1 MSNKV
6 LSTGPGFGQADLTN
20 CEREL
25 IHLAGSVQPHGLLLA
40 LREPEL
46 RIVQASANV
55 QALLGVHPEGLLNQS
70 VAELGGDIEASIRQ
84 ACAAAPDLT
93 EPAPL
98 RCKARVGGV
107 ARDFEGTLHRVASVG
122 GRRVLLVEIEPVG
135 APSPSPSASATT
147 ATAVETVDIA
157 GPQLR
162 ELLGAAVQRLSAAS
176 AIGTLA
182 DGVVRC
188 FRDMLGYD
196 RVMVYKFDPDGH
208 GKIIAEARDP
218 RLESLLGH
226 HYPASDIPQRAR
238 ELYLRNRLRV
248 LVDVHYEPSPL
259 VPRQLPGTDEELDM
273 SMCQLR
279 SMSPLHLQ
287 YLKNMGVTATLVVS
301 LVREGRLWGL
311 IACHHYTPRNLRFA
325 VRAAAGL
332 LAEVAATRIAAI
344 ENYAHAQVAIQVR
357 RLEQRLVEATSTE
370 GDWRLALFRNPRTVL
385 QPLEATGAALFHEG
399 ELLTAGEAPSSAEL
413 RALLQW
419 IDAQPFDGLFS
430 CSSVARANPALD
442 TLTPTA
448 SGVLAVKLSVSKP
461 DYLMWFRKEQLLSV
475 TWAGDPSKP
484 MVAKNPLE
492 LSPRSS
498 FAAWSEIV
506 RGTALPWSSSELAL
520 GRAFGASLVDIIVQ
534 INAVRLLIAEHQL
547 AQVRS
552 TVSNAGEPVVIGD
565 AAGRALFANEAFG
578 ALIGDAG
585 AASCGERQGP
595 DSRGG
600 RANADSRETR
610 ARPTPLDDLP
620 ALFVESD
627 LVGKVLRALG
637 QERQP
642 WRGELNLRLAGGKTR
657 PVAVRAE
664 VVPARDGSVLGF
676 FMIFVDLTDTQRAT
690 EARRHLERSLSQAV
704 DSTPARDSARVAGMN
719 LQNDV
724 MGAILANASLAAMD
738 IADGGPATAVAPL
751 LEELELSTR
760 RAAQLYGRMNLFGA

>member
-1 MSNKV
+1 MLTS
-6 LSTGPGFGQADLTN
+6 PAFGQADLTN

-46 RIVQASANV
+46 RVIQASENV
-55 QALLGVHPEGLLNQS
+55 QTLLGIHVESLLKQP
-70 VAELGGDIEASIRQ
+70 VAELGGDLH
-84 ACAAAPDLT
+84 ACLKALGQRPHDLAQ
-93 EPAPL
+93 PAPL
-98 RCKARVGGV
+98 RCTVLVCGKAH
-107 ARDFEGTLHRVASVG
+107 AFEGTVHRVPGAGGAS
-122 GRRVLLVEIEPVG
+122 VLLVEIEPVG
-135 APSPSPSASATT
+135 T
-147 ATAVETVDIA
+147 AHMRADTVDIP

-162 ELLGAAVQRLSAAS
+162 ELLGAAVERFSTAS
-176 AIGTLA
+176 TTGTLA
-182 DGVVRC
+182 DSVVRA

-259 VPRQLPGTDEELDM
+259 VPRQPPGASEELDM

-311 IACHHYTPRNLRFA
+311 IACHHYAPRNLRFA
-325 VRAAAGL
+325 VRAAADL

-385 QPLEATGAALFHEG
+385 QPLEATGAALFYEG
-399 ELLTAGEAPSSAEL
+399 ELLTAGEAPSTAEL
-413 RALLQW
+413 RALMQW
-419 IDAQPFDGLFS
+419 IDAQSFEGLFS
-430 CSSVARANPALD
+430 CSSVARSNPALD
-442 TLTPTA
+442 SLTPTA
-448 SGVLAVKLSVSKP
+448 SGVLAVKLSTSKP
-461 DYLMWFRKEQLLSV
+461 DYLMWFRKEQLLTV

-484 MVAKNPLE
+484 MVANNPLE
-492 LSPRSS
+492 LSPRNS

-506 RGTALPWSSSELAL
+506 RGTALPWSTSELAL
-520 GRAFGASLVDIIVQ
+520 GRGFGASLVDIIVQ

-547 AQVRS
+547 AQIRT
-552 TVSNAGEPVVIGD
+552 TVGSSAEPVVIGD
-565 AAGRALFANEAFG
+565 ASGRALFANQAFA
-578 ALIGDAG
+578 AL
-585 AASCGERQGP
+585 RQ
-595 DSRGG
+595 
-600 RANADSRETR
+600 RAE
-610 ARPTPLDDLP
+610 PMPLDNLP
-620 ALFVESD
+620 AIFTQPDHVAEMLAS
-627 LVGKVLRALG
+627 LSR
-637 QERQP
+637 ERQP
-642 WRGELNLRLAGGKTR
+642 WRGELRLLLAGGKTL

-664 VVPARDGSVLGF
+664 IVPARDGSVLGF
-676 FMIFVDLTDTQRAT
+676 FMIFVDLTDSERAT
-690 EARRHLERSLSQAV
+690 EARQHLEQSLSKAV
-704 DSTPARDSARVAGMN
+704 DAEPERDGSRATRLGTRG
-719 LQNDV
+719 DV

-738 IADGGPATAVAPL
+738 IADGNTAPTVAPL
-751 LEELELSTR
+751 LAELEASTR
-760 RAAQLYGRMNLFGA
+760 RATDLYGRIRLFDL

>member
-1 MSNKV
+1 V
-6 LSTGPGFGQADLTN
+6 LTSPAFGQADLTN

-46 RIVQASANV
+46 RIIQASANV
-55 QALLGVHPEGLLNQS
+55 QALLGLPVESLLKQS
-70 VAELGGDIEASIRQ
+70 VAELGGDIQARIRQ
-84 ACAAAPDLT
+84 VCAETAHLA

-98 RCKARVGGV
+98 RCQLQLEGHT
-107 ARDFEGTLHRVASVG
+107 RDFEGTLHRVNG
-122 GRRVLLVEIEPVG
+122 GESGSVLLVEIEPVG
-135 APSPSPSASATT
+135 SAYARI
-147 ATAVETVDIA
+147 ETVDIPGA
-157 GPQLR
+157 QLR

-226 HYPASDIPQRAR
+226 HYPATDIPQRAR

-248 LVDVHYEPSPL
+248 LVDVHYEPSAL
-259 VPRQLPGTDEELDM
+259 VPRQLPGAGEELDM

-301 LVREGRLWGL
+301 LVREGKLWGL
-311 IACHHYTPRNLRFA
+311 IACHHYAPRNLRFA
-325 VRAAAGL
+325 VRAAADL
-332 LAEVAATRIAAI
+332 LAEVTSTRIAAI

-385 QPLEATGAALFHEG
+385 QPLEATGAALFHDG
-399 ELLTAGEAPSSAEL
+399 ELLTAGEAPSTAEL
-413 RALLQW
+413 RALMQW
-419 IDAQPFDGLFS
+419 IDAQPLDNPDGLFN

-442 TLTPTA
+442 SLTPTA
-448 SGVLAVKLSVSKP
+448 SGVLAVKLSTSRP
-461 DYLMWFRKEQLLSV
+461 DYLMWFRKEQLLTV
-475 TWAGDPSKP
+475 TWAGDPTKP
-484 MVAKNPLE
+484 MVANNPME

-506 RGTALPWSSSELAL
+506 RGTALPWSNSELAL
-520 GRAFGASLVDIIVQ
+520 GRAFGASLIDIIVQ

-547 AQVRS
+547 GQIRT
-552 TVSNAGEPVVIGD
+552 TVGSSVEPVVIGD
-565 AAGRALFANEAFG
+565 ASGRALFANDAFN
-578 ALIGDAG
+578 ALLGKPQAI
-585 AASCGERQGP
+585 P
-595 DSRGG
+595 
-600 RANADSRETR
+600 
-610 ARPTPLDDLP
+610 PDDLP
-620 ALFVESD
+620 GLFTQPD
-627 LVGKVLRALG
+627 LVRKVLVSLG
-637 QERQP
+637 QERHP
-642 WRGELNLRLAGGKTR
+642 WRGELELMLKGGKTL

-664 VVPARDGSVLGF
+664 IVPARDGSVLGF
-676 FMIFVDLTDTQRAT
+676 FMIFVDLTDLQRAA
-690 EARRHLERSLSQAV
+690 EARRQLERSLSQV
-704 DSTPARDSARVAGMN
+704 GDDTPARDDARHAGIGV
-719 LQNDV
+719 QGDV
-724 MGAILANASLAAMD
+724 MSAILANASLAAMD
-738 IADGGPATAVAPL
+738 IADGGNAPTVAPL
-751 LEELELSTR
+751 LEELEVSTR
-760 RAAQLYGRMNLFGA
+760 RATQLYGRIRLFDS

>member
-1 MSNKV
+1 MLTS
-6 LSTGPGFGQADLTN
+6 PAFGHADLTN

-46 RIVQASANV
+46 RVIQASENV
-55 QALLGVHPEGLLNQS
+55 QTLLGIHVESLLKQP
-70 VAELGGDIEASIRQ
+70 VAELGGDLH
-84 ACAAAPDLT
+84 ACLKALGQSPHDLAQ
-93 EPAPL
+93 PAPL
-98 RCKARVGGV
+98 RCTVLVCGKAH
-107 ARDFEGTLHRVASVG
+107 AFEGTVHRVAGAG
-122 GRRVLLVEIEPVG
+122 GTSVLLVEIEPVG
-135 APSPSPSASATT
+135 T
-147 ATAVETVDIA
+147 AHMRADTVDIP

-162 ELLGAAVQRLSAAS
+162 ELLGAAVERFSAAS
-176 AIGTLA
+176 TTGTLA
-182 DGVVRC
+182 DSVVRA

-208 GKIIAEARDP
+208 GKIIAEARDS

-248 LVDVHYEPSPL
+248 LVDVYYEPSPL
-259 VPRQLPGTDEELDM
+259 VPRQPPGASEELDM

-311 IACHHYTPRNLRFA
+311 IACHHYAPRNLRFA
-325 VRAAAGL
+325 VRAAADL

-399 ELLTAGEAPSSAEL
+399 ELLTAGEAPSTAEL
-413 RALLQW
+413 RALMQW
-419 IDAQPFDGLFS
+419 IDAQSFEGLFS
-430 CSSVARANPALD
+430 CSSVARSNPALD
-442 TLTPTA
+442 SLTPTA
-448 SGVLAVKLSVSKP
+448 SGVLAVKLSTSKP
-461 DYLMWFRKEQLLSV
+461 DYLMWFRKEQLLTV

-484 MVAKNPLE
+484 MVANNPLE
-492 LSPRSS
+492 LSPRNS

-506 RGTALPWSSSELAL
+506 RGTALPWSTSELAL
-520 GRAFGASLVDIIVQ
+520 GRGFGASLVDIIVQ

-547 AQVRS
+547 AQIRT
-552 TVSNAGEPVVIGD
+552 TVGSSVEPVVIGD
-565 AAGRALFANEAFG
+565 ASGRALFANQAFA
-578 ALIGDAG
+578 AL
-585 AASCGERQGP
+585 RQ
-595 DSRGG
+595 
-600 RANADSRETR
+600 RAE
-610 ARPTPLDDLP
+610 PMPLDNLP
-620 ALFVESD
+620 SIFTQPDRVAEMLAS
-627 LVGKVLRALG
+627 LSR
-637 QERQP
+637 ERQP
-642 WRGELNLRLAGGKTR
+642 WRGELRLLLAAGKTL

-664 VVPARDGSVLGF
+664 IVPARDGSVLGF
-676 FMIFVDLTDTQRAT
+676 FMIFVDLTDHERAT
-690 EARRHLERSLSQAV
+690 EARQHLEQSLSKAV
-704 DSTPARDSARVAGMN
+704 DAEPERDGSRATGLGTRG
-719 LQNDV
+719 DV

-738 IADGGPATAVAPL
+738 IADGSTAPTVAPL
-751 LEELELSTR
+751 LAELEASTR
-760 RAAQLYGRMNLFGA
+760 RATDLYGRIRLFDL

>member
-1 MSNKV
+1 MSA
-6 LSTGPGFGQADLTN
+6 SPAFGQADLTN

-55 QALLGVHPEGLLNQS
+55 QALLGVHVEALLRQS
-70 VAELGGDIEASIRQ
+70 VAELGGDIHARIREACTQ
-84 ACAAAPDLT
+84 TAELA
-93 EPAPL
+93 EPVPL
-98 RCKARVGGV
+98 RCKVQVSGQ
-107 ARDFEGTLHRVASVG
+107 ARDFEGTLHRVRGADG
-122 GRRVLLVEIEPVG
+122 GAVLLVEIEPVG
-135 APSPSPSASATT
+135 ADQVKA
-147 ATAVETVDIA
+147 ETVDIP

-162 ELLGAAVQRLSAAS
+162 ELLGAAVQRFSAAG

-226 HYPASDIPQRAR
+226 HYPATDIPQRAR

-248 LVDVHYEPSPL
+248 LVDVHYQPSPL
-259 VPRQLPGTDEELDM
+259 EPRQLPGAGKQQSGEELDM

-301 LVREGRLWGL
+301 LVREGKLWGL
-311 IACHHYTPRNLRFA
+311 IACHHYSPRNLRFA
-325 VRAAAGL
+325 VRAAADL
-332 LAEVAATRIAAI
+332 LAEVTATRIAAI

-357 RLEQRLVEATSTE
+357 RLEQRLIEATSTE

-385 QPLEATGAALFHEG
+385 QPLEATGAALFHDG
-399 ELLTAGEAPSSAEL
+399 ELLTAGEAPSTAEL

-419 IDAQPFDGLFS
+419 IDTQPRDGPDGLFN

-442 TLTPTA
+442 SLTPTA
-448 SGVLAVKLSVSKP
+448 SGVLAVKLSATQP

-484 MVAKNPLE
+484 MVANNPME

-506 RGTALPWSSSELAL
+506 RGTALPWSNSELAL
-520 GRAFGASLVDIIVQ
+520 GRAFGASLIDIIVQ

-547 AQVRS
+547 AQIRA
-552 TVSNAGEPVVIGD
+552 TVVAAGEPVVIGD
-565 AAGRALFANEAFG
+565 ASGRALFANHAFASLLG
-578 ALIGDAG
+578 QPQ
-585 AASCGERQGP
+585 AA
-595 DSRGG
+595 
-600 RANADSRETR
+600 
-610 ARPTPLDDLP
+610 PLEDLP
-620 ALFVESD
+620 GLFTQPE
-627 LVGKVLRALG
+627 LVAKVLAGLR

-642 WRGELNLRLAGGKTR
+642 WRGDLALRLPSGQTL

-676 FMIFVDLTDTQRAT
+676 FMIFVDLTDSQRAS

-704 DSTPARDSARVAGMN
+704 DEVPAREEARAAGVGPSG
-719 LQNDV
+719 DV

-738 IADGGPATAVAPL
+738 IADGDSATGVAPL
-751 LEELELSTR
+751 LEELEASTR
-760 RAAQLYGRMNLFGA
+760 RAALLYGRIRVFDS

>member
-1 MSNKV
+1 MLTS
-6 LSTGPGFGQADLTN
+6 PAFGQADLTN

-46 RIVQASANV
+46 QVIQASENV
-55 QALLGVHPEGLLNQS
+55 RTLLGIHVESLLKQP
-70 VAELGGDIEASIRQ
+70 VAELGGDLH
-84 ACAAAPDLT
+84 ACLKALGQRPHDLAQ
-93 EPAPL
+93 PAPL
-98 RCKARVGGV
+98 RCTVLVCGKAH
-107 ARDFEGTLHRVASVG
+107 AFEGTVHRVPGAGGAS
-122 GRRVLLVEIEPVG
+122 VLLVEIEPVG
-135 APSPSPSASATT
+135 T
-147 ATAVETVDIA
+147 AHMRADTVDIP

-162 ELLGAAVQRLSAAS
+162 ELLGAAVERFSTAS
-176 AIGTLA
+176 TTGTLA
-182 DGVVRC
+182 DSVVRA

-259 VPRQLPGTDEELDM
+259 VPRQPPGASEELDM

-311 IACHHYTPRNLRFA
+311 IACHHYAPRNLRFA
-325 VRAAAGL
+325 VRAAADL

-385 QPLEATGAALFHEG
+385 QPLEATGAALFYEG
-399 ELLTAGEAPSSAEL
+399 ELLTAGEAPSTAEL
-413 RALLQW
+413 RALMQW
-419 IDAQPFDGLFS
+419 IDAQSFEGLFS
-430 CSSVARANPALD
+430 CSSVARSNPALD
-442 TLTPTA
+442 SLTPTA
-448 SGVLAVKLSVSKP
+448 SGVLAVKLSTSKP
-461 DYLMWFRKEQLLSV
+461 DYLMWFRKEQLLTV

-484 MVAKNPLE
+484 MVANNPLE
-492 LSPRSS
+492 LSPRNS

-506 RGTALPWSSSELAL
+506 RGTALPWSTSELAL
-520 GRAFGASLVDIIVQ
+520 GRGFGASLVDIIVQ

-547 AQVRS
+547 AQIRT
-552 TVSNAGEPVVIGD
+552 TVGSSAEPVVIGD
-565 AAGRALFANEAFG
+565 ASGRALFANQAFA
-578 ALIGDAG
+578 AL
-585 AASCGERQGP
+585 RQ
-595 DSRGG
+595 
-600 RANADSRETR
+600 RAE
-610 ARPTPLDDLP
+610 PMPLDNLP
-620 ALFVESD
+620 AIFTQPDHVAEMLAS
-627 LVGKVLRALG
+627 LSR
-637 QERQP
+637 ERQP
-642 WRGELNLRLAGGKTR
+642 WRGELRLLLAGGKTL

-664 VVPARDGSVLGF
+664 IVPARDGSVLGF
-676 FMIFVDLTDTQRAT
+676 FMIFVDLTDSERAT
-690 EARRHLERSLSQAV
+690 EARQHLEQSLSKAV
-704 DSTPARDSARVAGMN
+704 DAEPERAGSRATR
-719 LQNDV
+719 LGTRGDV

-738 IADGGPATAVAPL
+738 IADGNTAPTVAPL
-751 LEELELSTR
+751 LAELEASTR
-760 RAAQLYGRMNLFGA
+760 RATDLYGRIRLFDL

>member
-1 MSNKV
+1 MLGS
-6 LSTGPGFGQADLTN
+6 PAFGQADLTN

-46 RIVQASANV
+46 RIIQASANV
-55 QALLGVHPEGLLNQS
+55 QALLGVHVEALLKHS
-70 VAELGGDIEASIRQ
+70 VAELGGDIQAKIRQ
-84 ACAAAPDLT
+84 VCAAAT
-93 EPAPL
+93 ELSEPVPL
-98 RCKARVGGV
+98 RCQLQLNGEQRH
-107 ARDFEGTLHRVASVG
+107 FEGTLHRVRGADG
-122 GRRVLLVEIEPVG
+122 GGVLLVEIEPVG
-135 APSPSPSASATT
+135 AEHVQVA
-147 ATAVETVDIA
+147 TVDIT
-157 GPQLR
+157 GPQLQ
-162 ELLGAAVQRLSAAS
+162 ELLGAAVQRFSAAS
-176 AIGTLA
+176 AVGTLA

-218 RLESLLGH
+218 RLDSLLGH

-259 VPRQLPGTDEELDM
+259 VPRQLPGSGEELDM

-301 LVREGRLWGL
+301 LVREGKLWGL
-311 IACHHYTPRNLRFA
+311 IACHHYSPRNLRFA
-325 VRAAAGL
+325 VRAAGDL

-370 GDWRLALFRNPRTVL
+370 GDWRLALFRNPRTLL

-399 ELLTAGEAPSSAEL
+399 ELLTAGEAPSTAEL
-413 RALLQW
+413 RALMQW
-419 IDAQPFDGLFS
+419 IETQAFDGVFS
-430 CSSVARANPALD
+430 CSSVSRANPALD
-442 TLTPTA
+442 SLTPTA
-448 SGVLAVKLSVSKP
+448 SGVLAVKLSTTKP
-461 DYLMWFRKEQLLSV
+461 DYLMWFRKEQLLTV

-484 MVAKNPLE
+484 MVANNPLE

-506 RGTALPWSSSELAL
+506 RGTALPWSNSELAL

-547 AQVRS
+547 AQVRT
-552 TVSNAGEPVVIGD
+552 TVGASVEPVVIGD
-565 AAGRALFANEAFG
+565 ANGRVLFTNDAFA
-578 ALIGDAG
+578 ALIAQ
-585 AASCGERQGP
+585 SSSTHNLP
-595 DSRGG
+595 D
-600 RANADSRETR
+600 
-610 ARPTPLDDLP
+610 
-620 ALFVESD
+620 LFTQPD
-627 LVGKVLRALG
+627 LVAKVLVSLG

-642 WRGELNLRLAGGKTR
+642 WRGELQLALKGGTTR

-664 VVPARDGSVLGF
+664 VVPARDGTVLGF
-676 FMIFVDLTDTQRAT
+676 FMIFVDLTDTRRAT
-690 EARRHLERSLSQAV
+690 EARRHLEQSLSQAV
-704 DSTPARDSARVAGMN
+704 EQGPARYAAQPAGVGS
-719 LQNDV
+719 QQGDV

-738 IADGGPATAVAPL
+738 IADGSSPPTVAPL
-751 LEELELSTR
+751 LEELEASTR
-760 RAAQLYGRMNLFGA
+760 RATQLYGRIQLLS